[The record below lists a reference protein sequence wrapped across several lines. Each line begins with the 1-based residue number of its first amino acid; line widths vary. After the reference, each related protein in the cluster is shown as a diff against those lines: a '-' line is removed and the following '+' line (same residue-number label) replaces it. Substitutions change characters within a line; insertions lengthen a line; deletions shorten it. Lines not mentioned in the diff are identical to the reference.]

1 MVARL
6 LAAVVAVLLIVGLF
20 VLLAQ
25 QQAINDASR
34 QALLAQSLLEDAN
47 GAFGALEKGVKA
59 LEDAKALDEQRL
71 AELEAAKAPVTKP

>member
-6 LAAVVAVLLIVGLF
+6 LVAVVAVLLIVILF

-25 QQAINDASR
+25 QRAINEASR
-34 QALLAQSLLEDAN
+34 QSLVAQSDDAN
-47 GAFGALEKGVKA
+47 GALEALGKRVKA

-71 AELEAAKAPVTKP
+71 GELEAAKAPATKP